1 MKKNIL
7 LIGIILLM
15 VSCEEDPASAVECAT
30 SQATMLEKLTT
41 FEANFDSTSCVDL
54 VSAGNALV
62 DNACTLPDSVRSIL
76 SENLDTSVDST
87 LSIENVNELQTV
99 CDAINS
105 EDGNTGEEVPITT
118 DNLLG
123 TWKII
128 SQEMGQHITTNS
140 DQTAIPMM
148 GHIMGIAPFS
158 GGFVVTGDV
167 NETFN
172 HMMPMGMG
180 GFVNKSILE
189 MGMMD
194 TGDSSS
200 VSIDVCMLMLDD
212 FSGGYNESEYNCQL
226 ACGDLNA
233 EGPSLMYLGNV
244 EVEVVEMDSSAAPDA
259 SIPFISIVGNAT
271 LTYVNMDSDEL
282 DNSRTVTLTGSL
294 SFMEYNVTANTP
306 TDIMELQMGV
316 SMDELMELMDMDD
329 MTSEDMDMSITFNE
343 NGTYLSSFEEEEY
356 DYDPYT
362 GEETETIVT
371 VTCNGTWTEDA
382 TYGLIVGGEVC
393 SNDDEGEGE
402 PDDWDSS
409 EEGIVFTV
417 TDAGYLIITQ
427 SSDSFCELDG
437 GFGFGPDDY
446 YDYDGDDDYNGEDEE
461 ECKKNLEMA
470 LAFDEGSLE
479 TAYIYMSM
487 IFSQD
492 GGSRKMINFTPNSSF
507 SYKSMIKALKR
518 HSVKQLPVW
527 SLN

>member
-1 MKKNIL
+1 
-7 LIGIILLM
+7 
-15 VSCEEDPASAVECAT
+15 
-30 SQATMLEKLTT
+30 
-41 FEANFDSTSCVDL
+41 
-54 VSAGNALV
+54 
-62 DNACTLPDSVRSIL
+62 
-76 SENLDTSVDST
+76 
-87 LSIENVNELQTV
+87 
-99 CDAINS
+99 
-105 EDGNTGEEVPITT
+105 
-118 DNLLG
+118 
-123 TWKII
+123 
-128 SQEMGQHITTNS
+128 
-140 DQTAIPMM
+140 
-148 GHIMGIAPFS
+148 
-158 GGFVVTGDV
+158 
-167 NETFN
+167 
-172 HMMPMGMG
+172 
-180 GFVNKSILE
+180 KSILE

-437 GFGFGPDDY
+437 GFGFG
-446 YDYDGDDDYNGEDEE
+446 
-461 ECKKNLEMA
+461 
-470 LAFDEGSLE
+470 
-479 TAYIYMSM
+479 
-487 IFSQD
+487 
-492 GGSRKMINFTPNSSF
+492 
-507 SYKSMIKALKR
+507 
-518 HSVKQLPVW
+518 
-527 SLN
+527 